1 MKRKEIS
8 ISKYNKI
15 MEKIIAKGKPVSD
28 TLIELLEEAGK
39 YDIVNDEKGKA
50 K

>member
-15 MEKIIAKGKPVSD
+15 MEKIIAKGMTVAE
-28 TLIELLEEAGK
+28 TLIEMLETAGR
-39 YDIVNDEKGKA
+39 YDLVDDKKR
-50 K
+50 KKK

>member
-1 MKRKEIS
+1 MVTKRKKIS

-15 MEKIIAKGKPVSD
+15 MEKIIAKGLPVPE
-28 TLIELLEEAGK
+28 TLIELLEEASK
-39 YDIVNDEKGKA
+39 YDLIDDRKK